1 MIATAGARLVEAS
14 IDVRPTTRTKW
25 IAIWGGSHD
34 GELSPATGE
43 AELLEDRAGGR
54 LGLPAGDEG

>member
-1 MIATAGARLVEAS
+1 LVEAS